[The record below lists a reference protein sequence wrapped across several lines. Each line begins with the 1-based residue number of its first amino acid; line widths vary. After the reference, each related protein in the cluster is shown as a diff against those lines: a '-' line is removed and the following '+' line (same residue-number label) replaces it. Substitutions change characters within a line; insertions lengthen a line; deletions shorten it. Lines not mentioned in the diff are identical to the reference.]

1 MSYFRYGPEATEEIR
16 KKIKIYLILVVFC
29 FLCLW
34 LRVWYLQ
41 ILKGGY
47 FIELSENNRV
57 RMVSLSAFRGTMK
70 DRNGE
75 VLVGIR
81 PSFNLYITPE
91 DADDLPA
98 TFGLLKTKVD
108 FDEDKVRAAMK
119 QAKSF
124 KPVLIQADI
133 LREQVAFIEE
143 NKMRLP
149 GVGIKVEPT
158 RNYVYPEL
166 ASHVMGYVG
175 EITRSQLDQ
184 MQGGGYQ
191 QGDLT
196 GKEGLE
202 SLYEP
207 VLRGQKG
214 FKEVE
219 VDVSGRELRVLRKR
233 DPLSGDNLVLTL
245 DARIQKTLETL
256 MTGTPDTPV
265 SGSAVMMK
273 VQTGEILAI
282 ASKPSFDGNLF
293 ATGISQENW
302 NALINDERHPLQNR
316 VVGGQY
322 PPGSTYKIVTALAG
336 LEEGVITPE
345 TEVYCPGHFRLGRG
359 LYRCWKRGG
368 HGTVNL
374 HDAIVQSCDVFFYT
388 IGNQLGID
396 TLAKYASLLGLGRPT
411 GVELSGE
418 RPGLIPT
425 TQWKMRKKREAWLA
439 GETISAS
446 IGQGFNL
453 VTPMQQVAMT
463 AAVANGGILLKPHL
477 IKRIEEVDGRLQK
490 IIDPEILGRVNA
502 RPENLEFIRD
512 ALRDVVNGKSGTGRA
527 ARMDDIV
534 VSGKTGTAQVV
545 HLRVTEDT
553 ANEDE
558 IPYQFRDHAWF
569 VAFAPYEKPEIAVAV
584 LVEHGGHGGSAAAPL
599 AKKLMQAYFTY
610 YPTNQLTVRVGPPQ
624 TPTGAPAPPSISPA
638 TPASE
643 RMAGVAAPMAPGGD
657 EAD

>member
-202 SLYEP
+202 SLYEQ